1 MWREPQQNKRK
12 KMAGAIVEKERKKI
26 MNTYVPAI
34 IKETSNGYFSLPLL
48 DELLSKREIYCLG
61 EINQGSASSLILQL
75 KYLERQDAEAEIT
88 MYISSPGGEVSSGLA
103 IYDVMQ
109 SIHCPIRTV
118 CMGTAASFGA
128 FLFASGDAREML
140 PHSRLMIHDPL
151 IAGKGITGSATLLS
165 ERVEDLMKT
174 RELIAGLMAKH
185 TGRTMEEI
193 YEKTAKDTWF
203 TAEEAIAFGLADKVI
218 QSEK

>member
-1 MWREPQQNKRK
+1 
-12 KMAGAIVEKERKKI
+12 
-26 MNTYVPAI
+26 
-34 IKETSNGYFSLPLL
+34 
-48 DELLSKREIYCLG
+48 
-61 EINQGSASSLILQL
+61 
-75 KYLERQDAEAEIT
+75 
-88 MYISSPGGEVSSGLA
+88 
-103 IYDVMQ
+103 
-109 SIHCPIRTV
+109 
-118 CMGTAASFGA
+118 
-128 FLFASGDAREML
+128 ML

-151 IAGKGITGSATLLS
+151 IAGKGITGSAILLS